1 MLLLMIVKIKEKERI
16 FIISFKTMTEGAI
29 IILLTTKINCF
40 MIKTSS
46 YPAIFANR
54 ISSSN
59 GLIGKPVR
67 VWDNPVTVIVS
78 KLHDVTE
85 A

>member
-1 MLLLMIVKIKEKERI
+1 MNSSAQNNGHLKYNIESDRKEG
-16 FIISFKTMTEGAI
+16 TL
-29 IILLTTKINCF
+29 IILLTTKIICF
-40 MIKTSS
+40 MITTSS